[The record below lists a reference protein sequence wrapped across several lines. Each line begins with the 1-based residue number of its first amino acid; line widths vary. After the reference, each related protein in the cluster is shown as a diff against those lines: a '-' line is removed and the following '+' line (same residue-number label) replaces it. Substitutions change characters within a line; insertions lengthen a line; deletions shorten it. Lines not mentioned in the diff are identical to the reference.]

1 MLLIQQITEQLL
13 LADNDYTDNDGSLA
27 FAGTAGESHTITVN
41 TTTDIKVELN
51 ETFTVALG
59 AITGAPAGVT
69 TAGSPQ
75 IGTIL
80 NDDAA
85 VVAIAADI
93 SQAEN
98 LTPQFFT
105 VNLEQS
111 GGCKRYR
118 SVFNHQMEQQPL
130 LTMIILE
137 STIRYHYVYV
147 QVLQLLKSVNVVNHQ

>member
-1 MLLIQQITEQLL
+1 MGYTSNNVTATT
-13 LADNDYTDNDGSLA
+13 ADNDYTDNDGSLV

-98 LTPQFFT
+98 ITPQVFA
-105 VNLEQS
+105 VNLS
-111 GGCKRYR
+111 NPVDVKV
-118 SVFNHQMEQQPL
+118 SVQFFNLRWNSDHL
-130 LTMIILE
+130 RTMIIQE
-137 STIRYHYVYV
+137 STTRYHFTAGTTTIARR
-147 QVLQLLKSVNVVNHQ
+147 